1 MAEVKK
7 PTPIGLREAS
17 PLTAEIV
24 AALRTHWTDAP
35 EAKALSTFTGQMLAG
50 IFERLAPESVRNIGL
65 ARERGM
71 DYLVDK
77 HLGNGEG
84 KIFVDLAC
92 GFSARGVLLAKAFP
106 ALTVIEIDLK
116 NIISQKKTRY
126 NRGKIDIP
134 SNHEFIA
141 ADLKAVNLTDALS
154 GRKAD
159 IVMARGLFIYFK
171 EPDIRHASAHILT
184 GLKPGGRFIADMV
197 LASKEE
203 LSPFQR
209 IGDFFQHQ
217 THSDARVGRIETLE
231 DGITLFKEIGYAHV
245 DGYRFS
251 DLEAVANLPTPN
263 TNMML
268 MVDAQAA
275 LEQTVPSTQAQ
286 LITTTTAPPSVAVQ
300 AVPTAPTIPPPEK
313 KRTATAPLENPDKDA
328 DEPIK

>member
-1 MAEVKK
+1 MVEVKK
-7 PTPIGLREAS
+7 STAIGLREAS

-35 EAKALSTFTGQMLAG
+35 EAKALTTFTGQMLAN

-92 GFSARGVLLAKAFP
+92 GFSARGVLLAKKFP
-106 ALTVIEIDLK
+106 ALTVIEIDLR
-116 NIISQKKTRY
+116 NIIAQKKSRY
-126 NRGKIDIP
+126 IKSKIALP
-134 SNHEFIA
+134 SNHEFVA
-141 ADLKAVNLTDALS
+141 ADLKAVNLMEALN

-159 IVMARGLFIYFK
+159 IVMARGLLIYFK
-171 EPDIRHASAHILT
+171 EEDIRQAAAHVLT

-197 LASKEE
+197 MASKEE

-209 IGDFFQHQ
+209 IGDFFQRQ
-217 THSDARVGRIETLE
+217 THSDARVGRFETKE
-231 DGITLFKEIGYAHV
+231 EGITLFKDLGYENV
-245 DGYRFS
+245 DGYLFS
-251 DLEAVANLPTPN
+251 DLEQVANLPTPN

-268 MVDAQAA
+268 MVDAQFTSEKTATA
-275 LEQTVPSTQAQ
+275 KQTDTHPVTTVPPSP
-286 LITTTTAPPSVAVQ
+286 TTR
-300 AVPTAPTIPPPEK
+300 K
-313 KRTATAPLENPDKDA
+313 ATAPLEDR
-328 DEPIK
+328 EPL